1 MSAVK
6 GRRARYSEATK
17 AALVEAA
24 TARFAEHGFSGTSLE
39 DVAADIE
46 ASRGAVYHH
55 FANKMALF
63 QAVFEQQ
70 ESQMI
75 SLVAEAA
82 SEADD
87 PWEAMESALEAF
99 LDHCCDPVYG
109 RIVWTEAPIAL
120 GWRRM
125 KESEE
130 KYAYGMIEQIITSLV
145 DSGELPP
152 LPREPMARISFHL
165 LGAAA
170 LAIAE
175 AAITDKPQIKA
186 DYAIVISRML
196 TGTRR
201 ESRP

>member
-24 TARFAEHGFSGTSLE
+24 TRRFAEHGFAATSLE

-55 FANKMALF
+55 FESKLALF

-75 SLVAEAA
+75 SMVIEAA
-82 SEADD
+82 AQAAT
-87 PWEAMESALEAF
+87 PWESMEAALEAF
-99 LDHCCDPVYG
+99 LSHCCEPVYG
-109 RIVWTEAPIAL
+109 RIVWKEALIAL
-120 GWRRM
+120 GWQRW
-125 KESEE
+125 KECEE
-130 KYAYGMIEQIITSLV
+130 KYAYGMIEEFLTNLV
-145 DSGELPP
+145 DADELPP
-152 LPREPMARISFHL
+152 LPREPMARITFQL
-165 LGAAA
+165 LGAAG

-175 AAITDKPQIKA
+175 AAPADKAQTKA
-186 DYAIVISRML
+186 DYALVINRIL
-196 TGTRR
+196 AGTRR
-201 ESRP
+201 RPR

>member
-24 TARFAEHGFSGTSLE
+24 TLRFAEHGFAGTSLE

-55 FANKMALF
+55 FENKLALF

-70 ESQMI
+70 ESQMM

-82 SEADD
+82 AQAES

-99 LDHCCDPVYG
+99 LSHCCEPVYG
-109 RIVWTEAPIAL
+109 RIVWKEALIAL
-120 GWRRM
+120 GWQRW
-125 KESEE
+125 KECEE
-130 KYAYGMIEQIITSLV
+130 KYAYGMIEQFLTSLV
-145 DSGELPP
+145 DADELPP
-152 LPREPMARISFHL
+152 LPHEPMARIVFHL
-165 LGAAA
+165 LGAAGH
-170 LAIAE
+170 AIAE
-175 AAITDKPQIKA
+175 AAPADKPQTKA
-186 DYAIVISRML
+186 DYAAVINRIL
-196 TGTRR
+196 AGTR
-201 ESRP
+201 SGSA